1 MSIKHPLG
9 DAKTIVTIFTDNCEG
24 SILSQE
30 STSSAFG
37 VKGIQQSAT
46 VFDTF
51 PPEHISKRYS
61 AVFFFQ
67 TIHLAALHLEAAQLG
82 VPQPPLPAPSLPHF
96 DPRSSSFYCSHP
108 YHGDV
113 SPAGQGA
120 ITAALSGPL
129 RPWLHDGLAGTPL
142 AALSSTTGC
151 AWAGY
156 YTYKGVGGR
165 EPPMYIEL
173 RSTPARDS
181 EADTEVAHDHVHF
194 RGEGHDGGKFV
205 IMGTCDTRTGVISAI
220 KAYETHRWEWRGML
234 TPFGMAGMWGHS
246 WTAGSSWGIG
256 WWWVWPREWSPAT
269 TRHD

>member
-1 MSIKHPLG
+1 MSIKIKHPLG
-9 DAKTIVTIFTDNCEG
+9 DAKTIVTIFTDNYEHP
-24 SILSQE
+24 IVSQE
-30 STSSAFG
+30 STSSAFD
-37 VKGIQQSAT
+37 VKGIQQPAT
-46 VFDTF
+46 VFDTLT
-51 PPEHISKRYS
+51 PEHISKRYS

-67 TIHLAALHLEAAQLG
+67 TIHLAALHLGAAQLG

-108 YHGDV
+108 YHGDG
-113 SPAGQGA
+113 SPAGQG
-120 ITAALSGPL
+120 ALSGPL

-156 YTYKGVGGR
+156 YTYIGVGGM

-181 EADTEVAHDHVHF
+181 EADTEVAHGHVHF
-194 RGEGHDGGKFV
+194 RGEGHDGRKFV
-205 IMGTCDTRTGVISAI
+205 IIGTCDTRTGVISAI
-220 KAYETHRWEWRGML
+220 KAYKTHQWEWRGML

-246 WTAGSSWGIG
+246 WDTRSWGSG
-256 WWWVWPREWSPAT
+256 WWWIWPREWSPAT
-269 TRHD
+269 TRDHD